1 MEPTRN
7 PIMIVLVL
15 CGGLTFGSF
24 GISALGS
31 LLENTTL
38 LMFWYLGLAAL
49 FLLPSLLVIAGLSR
63 LWTRGNARYT
73 GPTGN
78 DPLSTV

>member
-7 PIMIVLVL
+7 PIINVLVL
-15 CGGLTFGSF
+15 CGGLAFGSF

-38 LMFWYLGLAAL
+38 LMFWYLGLTAL
-49 FLLPSLLVIAGLSR
+49 FLLPPLLAVAGLSR
-63 LWTRGNARYT
+63 LWTHNNDRHPGQT
-73 GPTGN
+73 GDG
-78 DPLSTV
+78 PLST